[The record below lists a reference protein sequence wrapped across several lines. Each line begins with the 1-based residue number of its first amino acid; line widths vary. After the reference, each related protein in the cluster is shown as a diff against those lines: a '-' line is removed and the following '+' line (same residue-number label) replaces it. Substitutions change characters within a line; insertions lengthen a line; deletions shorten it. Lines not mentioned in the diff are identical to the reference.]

1 MYNLGINSASIRTL
15 LPSRNACHLPPQRG
29 LIKQGGL
36 RNQAVLFYVRTKLS
50 SREHLLFSENEIMSE
65 GSPVSNRLQVKT
77 FSRIVA
83 TEGFSLAKA

>member
-1 MYNLGINSASIRTL
+1 M
-15 LPSRNACHLPPQRG
+15 G
-29 LIKQGGL
+29 LIIWAKVQKVIKYTKTQGGL
-36 RNQAVLFYVRTKLS
+36 RNQIVLFYVRTKLS

-65 GSPVSNRLQVKT
+65 GSPISNRLQVKT

>member
-1 MYNLGINSASIRTL
+1 MPQAIHKPKVQFMTA
-15 LPSRNACHLPPQRG
+15 LPSIHDVTHQF
-29 LIKQGGL
+29 IKKQGGL
-36 RNQAVLFYVRTKLS
+36 ISQIVLFYVRTKLS

-65 GSPVSNRLQVKT
+65 GYPISNRLQVKT